1 VWRPSDGSPAK
12 TINDDGMLSRPSR
25 GIVMGIGTT
34 SVALFIYFVIFA
46 GGLGT
51 IACGWKVYINSLKG

>member
-1 VWRPSDGSPAK
+1 
-12 TINDDGMLSRPSR
+12 
-25 GIVMGIGTT
+25 MGIGTT